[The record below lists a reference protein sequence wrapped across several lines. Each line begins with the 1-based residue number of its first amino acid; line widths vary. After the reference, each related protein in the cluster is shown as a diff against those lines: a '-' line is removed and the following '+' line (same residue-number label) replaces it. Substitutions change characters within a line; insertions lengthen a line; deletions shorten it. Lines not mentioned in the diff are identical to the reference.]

1 MFIKIYVQMYALQ
14 GNYTRVKN
22 RYVSEK
28 GIKLILSNRKNT
40 DSTKPDKFILF
51 QVGDSNQRNYFSSL
65 FRKTETEY
73 RADYNGIQYE
83 VSISDGSITIK
94 RES

>member
-1 MFIKIYVQMYALQ
+1 MYNLQ
-14 GNYTRVKN
+14 GNYTRQGS

-40 DSTKPDKFILF
+40 DTTKPDKFILF

-65 FRKTETEY
+65 FKKTDTEY
-73 RADYNGIQYE
+73 RADYNGAKYQ
-83 VSISDGSITIK
+83 VTISDDSITIK
-94 RES
+94 RGS